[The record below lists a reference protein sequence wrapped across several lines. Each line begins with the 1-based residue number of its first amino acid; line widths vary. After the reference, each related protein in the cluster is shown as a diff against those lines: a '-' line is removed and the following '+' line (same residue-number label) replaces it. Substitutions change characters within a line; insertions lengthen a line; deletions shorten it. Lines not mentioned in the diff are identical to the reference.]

1 MSETNPGINQEN
13 IVAPVSAEAEKAK
26 ELLNKER
33 VGLQAVLL
41 MDAKTAS
48 SEETVKALTE
58 IRSKSDAPNLETITK
73 SSKFERDNYWK
84 VKQNKDK
91 EPMSF
96 DEQKSEWISS
106 ADQILGA
113 FRSNSEQET
122 LLKKLGYDKNK
133 GAKEFYEEFF
143 VEGKGNLGFF
153 GKKIAESF
161 TEEDLKSAQKK
172 SITIV
177 EAGSDGAKITREI
190 SLLDALGGFYGQKS
204 SEVARLVAEGMSNL
218 KNNEEE
224 FKKTAGEQVTSL
236 SDNDRGLLANI
247 AAQSGG
253 WVKNEN
259 ARLEKVQREQ
269 EEKRRKEEEEAKKNS
284 PEGLAKQVTEIYDRI
299 SKSDKDLVKHFLPVL
314 EAFKAKPK
322 DISDDVYKSSAN
334 AAIEAFIKAEGLGDK
349 PEDEQ
354 LINIISLFD
363 SLSLHDF
370 SKLQENDKNFV
381 NESKKNILQK
391 LKDKDVELLDINN
404 DRELMNDNAER
415 VEQEVG
421 DGRQVGDIDLSHPG
435 FKRAGKV
442 IRKPIFIVYTE
453 KKGAQPDGIEPGA
466 DMNEEITKNIG
477 KIRESIDNS
486 DHDFIKHF
494 SPVLQ
499 SFEKKP
505 AEISDK
511 TYKDITINL
520 LSAFSRAESMSNK
533 TEKDQAMALIFY
545 LDMLSFAK
553 ATWELSEDEIKFI
566 EKKESEFINLLAGKD
581 IKPIDIK
588 QGDNYDP
595 DKMDANLETVN
606 DESMVDKVI
615 KVHFRRGFTTGQ
627 EVLRRPRAIVGKKIA
642 ESPVVNP
649 DQNEGDSGAAE
660 QEDGAGATTDG
671 AAKEGQGDNPP
682 ATEEQELAE
691 PAQDAQNQ
699 PQAGGVGEQAQPAQ
713 AEAIPGDASPQ
724 AVAGGSDEQAAIP
737 TTGHAT
743 PEDPDR
749 IAKGQQEIPTQ
760 DQINAE
766 LARAV
771 LLADGRDL
779 NEEEKVRIK
788 EGEKAD
794 EVIKKTNLNSVTPN
808 NDN

>member
-224 FKKTAGEQVTSL
+224 FKKTAGEQVTNL

-247 AAQSGG
+247 TAQSAG

-314 EAFKAKPK
+314 EQYKTAPK
-322 DISDDVYKSSAN
+322 DVSDDLYRDTAKAVM
-334 AAIEAFIKAEGLGDK
+334 EAFTKAESLSSK

-354 LINIISLFD
+354 ILNIISLFD
-363 SLSLHDF
+363 SFDVIDSSKFTDKEKEFYIKSARSISEKLSQKNIKMIDPRTQIDYLA
-370 SKLQENDKNFV
+370 KIGETEEQEVEDDQVGKNFV
-381 NESKKNILQK
+381 KLNGFMKGDTVFRKPVILRGVKKKGSEKPAEPDGSEPTPSEITNKIKALESEISGTNSEFIKRFLPILKAYEDRPQDIGEDVYNEKSNEALDVFKK
-391 LKDKDVELLDINN
+391 LKDNADKPEDQQALILLDLFDSLVITPEMMRLNDQEKEYCKGLIESVINKLNEAGITLVPFKAGEEMQESTMDVLLEREVDDEALVGKAVDVE
-404 DRELMNDNAER
+404 AY
-415 VEQEVG
+415 
-421 DGRQVGDIDLSHPG
+421 G
-435 FKRAGKV
+435 FKKGEEILRKQKVVIGK
-442 IRKPIFIVYTE
+442 
-453 KKGAQPDGIEPGA
+453 KKASKEPG
-466 DMNEEITKNIG
+466 
-477 KIRESIDNS
+477 
-486 DHDFIKHF
+486 
-494 SPVLQ
+494 
-499 SFEKKP
+499 
-505 AEISDK
+505 
-511 TYKDITINL
+511 
-520 LSAFSRAESMSNK
+520 
-533 TEKDQAMALIFY
+533 
-545 LDMLSFAK
+545 
-553 ATWELSEDEIKFI
+553 
-566 EKKESEFINLLAGKD
+566 
-581 IKPIDIK
+581 
-588 QGDNYDP
+588 QGE
-595 DKMDANLETVN
+595 A
-606 DESMVDKVI
+606 
-615 KVHFRRGFTTGQ
+615 
-627 EVLRRPRAIVGKKIA
+627 
-642 ESPVVNP
+642 
-649 DQNEGDSGAAE
+649 
-660 QEDGAGATTDG
+660 AGATMDG

-682 ATEEQELAE
+682 ATEEQKPAE

-713 AEAIPGDASPQ
+713 AEAISGDASPQ